1 MKKKSKH
8 LFHHLSFKMKI
19 LTLILCGFG
28 IILLAGIMFM
38 TILSRAYENRL
49 YRSAAV
55 SLSYSSSN
63 LSDQLENMD
72 NIVDSLLANNTIQES
87 LDGLLTTPIKSEQQD
102 YQNRIYAE
110 LNNYLPVFNQE
121 AVQSISILQNDYL
134 ITTAS
139 SHLAEIPQ
147 EIQEDL
153 ITLAEKQGGAT
164 SICTSYS
171 TTYGLFLIKQLRK
184 IEALSLEPLGTLIIN
199 LDPASLIAAST
210 TTEYVSKDSF
220 YCLFDEEHLIYL
232 PENFS
237 RNDVQQ
243 LDQQVI
249 HSYDIISLASE
260 RVFTVRG
267 HIPKYN
273 WTILSG
279 ISYSSLYQTIS
290 LSMGLFIFLIAVVVG
305 IVSLICIRTILALF
319 RQFDHLID
327 IMKQFGAGHY
337 EISDHPI
344 EYSADEIGLLYHTF
358 DDMVNKIETLIEQNY
373 VNELLKKEAQI
384 KAMESQMDP
393 HFLYNTLDSI
403 NWRAKLIHSEEISQ
417 ITTALGALLR
427 TSLKNTSLDFSLEQE
442 LGIVENYIT
451 IQKIR
456 YQDRLDF
463 TIDIP
468 DMLLELPI
476 PKFTLQPL
484 LENAIRYGLEES
496 SDTCYISVIGRY
508 SEEQTILR
516 VMNTESSFE
525 DDIMEKLLNDEIC
538 PHGFGIGLRN
548 IHKRIQLMYGSEY
561 GLSLYNIEDEETYEE
576 CAVAEIRLPGKA
588 RK

>member
-19 LTLILCGFG
+19 LALILCGFG
-28 IILLAGIMFM
+28 IILLVGIMFM
-38 TILSRAYENRL
+38 TILSRAYETRL

-72 NIVDSLLANNTIQES
+72 NIVDSLLANNTIQQS
-87 LDGLLTTPIKSEQQD
+87 LDGLLTTPVKSEQQD

-121 AVQSISILQNDYL
+121 AVRSISILQNDYL

-139 SHLAEIPQ
+139 SHLTEIPQ

-153 ITLAEKQGGAT
+153 ISLAEKQGGAT

-199 LDPASLIAAST
+199 LDPARLIAAST

-249 HSYDIISLASE
+249 HSYDIVSLASE

-279 ISYSSLYQTIS
+279 ISYNSLYQTIS
-290 LSMGLFIFLIAVVVG
+290 LSIGLFIFLIAVVVG
-305 IVSLICIRTILALF
+305 IVSLICIRMILALF

-344 EYSADEIGLLYHTF
+344 EYSADEIGLLYRTF
-358 DDMVNKIETLIEQNY
+358 DDMVDKIETLIEQNY

-468 DMLLELPI
+468 DTLLELSI

-496 SDTCYISVIGRY
+496 SDTCYISIIGRY

-576 CAVAEIRLPGKA
+576 CAVAEIRLPGKT

>member
-72 NIVDSLLANNTIQES
+72 NIVDSLLANNTIQKS
-87 LDGLLTTPIKSEQQD
+87 LDGLLTTPVKSEQQD
-102 YQNRIYAE
+102 YQNQIYAE

-121 AVQSISILQNDYL
+121 AVRSISILQNDYL

-153 ITLAEKQGGAT
+153 ITLAEKQVGAT
-164 SICTSYS
+164 SICTNYS
-171 TTYGLFLIKQLRK
+171 TAYGLFLIKQLRK

-249 HSYDIISLASE
+249 HSYDIVSLASK

-279 ISYSSLYQTIS
+279 ISYNSLYQTIS
-290 LSMGLFIFLIAVVVG
+290 LSMGLYIFLIAVVVG
-305 IVSLICIRTILALF
+305 IVSLICIRMILALF

-344 EYSADEIGLLYHTF
+344 EYSADEIGLLYRTF
-358 DDMVNKIETLIEQNY
+358 DDMVDKIETLIEQNY

-468 DMLLELPI
+468 DTLLELSI

-496 SDTCYISVIGRY
+496 SDTCYISIIGRY

-538 PHGFGIGLRN
+538 PHGLGIGLRN